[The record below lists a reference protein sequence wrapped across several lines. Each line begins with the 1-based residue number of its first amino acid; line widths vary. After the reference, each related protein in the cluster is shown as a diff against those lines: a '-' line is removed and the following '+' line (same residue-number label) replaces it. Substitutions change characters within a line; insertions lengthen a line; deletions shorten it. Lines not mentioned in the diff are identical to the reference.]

1 MLVFFLLVF
10 FLVDE
15 PVAVLALDP
24 PALGVVL
31 DDDEVAV
38 DELSLGSSAGLSS
51 AGLSSAGL
59 SSAGL
64 LLSSLV
70 LWPLLERELLR
81 DF

>member
-59 SSAGL
+59 

-70 LWPLLERELLR
+70 LWPLLERELVR